1 MKLYCNS
8 NRDQKKILAL
18 IDGSEAGVTGD
29 KEMKSAKDCFC
40 ILLADDHV
48 LIRYGIRNIITMNDK
63 LRVVG
68 EVSSGEEIM
77 DFLAGSEVDMIILD
91 ISMPGI
97 GGMAAAK
104 LVKSKYPWIKI
115 LMLTMHKNKQYFYNA
130 MAAGADGYLMKDDSD
145 QELLI
150 AIDKVLSG
158 KSYISPHMVDDFADD
173 VINMYRTEKKSP
185 FKELTKREKEVLQM
199 VVQGL
204 TSKKMAEQ
212 LKLSQRTIDHHR
224 SNLLRKFNRKNSI
237 DLVNYAV
244 RNGFAY
250 GD

>member
-1 MKLYCNS
+1 MTKE
-8 NRDQKKILAL
+8 ILVL
-18 IDGSEAGVTGD
+18 LDGSEVVVTGD
-29 KEMKSAKDCFC
+29 KKMKPAKDCFC
-40 ILLADDHV
+40 VLLADDHV
-48 LIRYGIRNIITMNDK
+48 LIRYGIRNIIKMNDK

-68 EVSSGEEIM
+68 EVSSGEEII
-77 DFLAGSEVDMIILD
+77 DFLKDSVVDLIILD

-115 LMLTMHKNKQYFYNA
+115 LMLTMHKNKQYFYDA

-158 KSYISPHMVDDFADD
+158 KMYISPHMIDDFADD
-173 VINMYRTEKKSP
+173 VISMYRTEKKSP
-185 FKELTKREKEVLQM
+185 FHELTKREKEVLQL
-199 VVQGL
+199 VVQGY

-224 SNLLRKFNRKNSI
+224 ANLLRKFNRKNSV
-237 DLVNYAV
+237 DLVNYAI
-244 RNGFAY
+244 RNGFFS

>member
-1 MKLYCNS
+1 M
-8 NRDQKKILAL
+8 
-18 IDGSEAGVTGD
+18 TGG
-29 KEMKSAKDCFC
+29 KEMKPIKDLFC

-48 LIRYGIRNIITMNDK
+48 LIRYGIKNIISMNEK
-63 LRVVG
+63 LQIVG

-77 DFLAGSEVDMIILD
+77 DFLKDSEVDIIILD

-145 QELLI
+145 KELLI
-150 AIDKVLSG
+150 AIDKLLSG
-158 KSYISPHMVDDFADD
+158 KSYISPCMIDDFADD
-173 VINMYRTEKKSP
+173 VINTYRTEKKSP
-185 FKELTKREKEVLQM
+185 FHELTKREQEVLQM
-199 VVQGL
+199 VVQGY

-212 LKLSQRTIDHHR
+212 LDLSQRTIDHHR

-244 RNGFAY
+244 RNGFIS

>member
-1 MKLYCNS
+1 MKP
-8 NRDQKKILAL
+8 
-18 IDGSEAGVTGD
+18 G
-29 KEMKSAKDCFC
+29 KESFY

-48 LIRYGIRNIITMNDK
+48 LIRHGIKNIVKKNDNLK
-63 LRVVG
+63 VVG
-68 EVSSGEEIM
+68 EVSNGEELM
-77 DFLAGSEVDMIILD
+77 VFLEHAEVDMIILD

-97 GGMAAAK
+97 GGMEATR

-150 AIDKVLSG
+150 AIEKVLSG
-158 KSYISPHMVDDFADD
+158 KSYISPYMVDGFADD
-173 VINMYRTEKKSP
+173 VINMFRFEKKTP
-185 FKELTKREKEVLQM
+185 FQELTKRENEILQL
-199 VVQGL
+199 VVKGY

-212 LKLSQRTIDHHR
+212 LNLSQRTIDHHR

-244 RNGFAY
+244 RNGFAST
-250 GD
+250 D

>member
-1 MKLYCNS
+1 MTGG
-8 NRDQKKILAL
+8 KK
-18 IDGSEAGVTGD
+18 
-29 KEMKSAKDCFC
+29 MKSAEDCFC

-48 LIRYGIRNIITMNDK
+48 LIRYGIKNIIKMSDK

-77 DFLAGSEVDMIILD
+77 DFLAGTASEVDLIILD

-158 KSYISPHMVDDFADD
+158 KSYISPHMIDDFTDD
-173 VINMYRTEKKSP
+173 VIGMYRTEKKSP
-185 FKELTKREKEVLQM
+185 FHELTKREKEVLQM
-199 VVQGL
+199 VVAGY
-204 TSKKMAEQ
+204 TSKKMAEHLQ
-212 LKLSQRTIDHHR
+212 LSQRTIDHHR

-244 RNGFAY
+244 RNGFVS

>member
-1 MKLYCNS
+1 M
-8 NRDQKKILAL
+8 
-18 IDGSEAGVTGD
+18 DGSEAGVTGE
-29 KEMKSAKDCFC
+29 KEMKPAKDFFC

-48 LIRYGIRNIITMNDK
+48 LIRYGIKNIIKMNDK

-68 EVSSGEEIM
+68 EVSSGEEIIG
-77 DFLAGSEVDMIILD
+77 FLKDSEVDMIILD

-104 LVKSKYPWIKI
+104 LIKSKYPRIKI

-158 KSYISPHMVDDFADD
+158 KSYISPHMIDDFADD
-173 VINMYRTEKKSP
+173 VISMYRTEKKSP
-185 FKELTKREKEVLQM
+185 FHELTKREEEVLQL
-199 VVQGL
+199 VVQGY

-212 LKLSQRTIDHHR
+212 LQLSQRTIDHHR

-244 RNGFAY
+244 RNGFVS

>member
-1 MKLYCNS
+1 MKP
-8 NRDQKKILAL
+8 
-18 IDGSEAGVTGD
+18 
-29 KEMKSAKDCFC
+29 AKDFCC

-48 LIRYGIRNIITMNDK
+48 LIRHGIRNIITMNEK
-63 LRVVG
+63 LQVVG

-77 DFLAGSEVDMIILD
+77 EFLKDSEVDIIILD

-145 QELLI
+145 KELLI

-158 KSYISPHMVDDFADD
+158 KSYISPHIIDDFADD
-173 VINMYRTEKKSP
+173 AINTYRTEKKSP
-185 FKELTKREKEVLQM
+185 FHELTKREQEVLQM
-199 VVQGL
+199 VVQGY

-212 LKLSQRTIDHHR
+212 LEISQRTIDHHR

-244 RNGFAY
+244 RNGFIS